1 MAKDGRKLELYEILA
16 AKRAKGKVPLGL
28 EAAAKQA
35 NTPAPEQQVTTPAPG
50 IIIDDSIGDEY
61 RAPWQAESAADAAPE
76 DPPRPAP
83 TPPPPPQAKDSERQT
98 RAVGEPVVVTKAQT
112 RREYIPLEPAPE
124 TMQQRPTR
132 RYEKAVPPPPAAL
145 PAEPEPEPR
154 PHSPRELVI
163 ALDTGLIFFTVVLA
177 LLGCSYFIG
186 YKRGQEERPAGLAG
200 LVDIETADPER
211 LNLRTLAPA
220 PRAAFRPP
228 EDGYTLIIRKEP
240 ATENDLPE
248 RLELELAEAVAR
260 GRNAAGREVPG
271 FIFRTVG
278 NDPHYILAV
287 GLGQSANDQGLNELL
302 QVYYAMEGVTLSRE
316 PAPYR
321 GSRIAPVRELG
332 TPVY

>member
-28 EAAAKQA
+28 DATAKQT
-35 NTPAPEQQVTTPAPG
+35 NTPAPEQETIDPPG
-50 IIIDDSIGDEY
+50 IIIDDSLGEEY
-61 RAPWQAESAADAAPE
+61 RSARMSGTEGANEEAAPAAE
-76 DPPRPAP
+76 TREP
-83 TPPPPPQAKDSERQT
+83 ERAT
-98 RAVGEPVVVTKAQT
+98 EPLVGSRQKT
-112 RREYIPLEPAPE
+112 RREYIPLEPAAE
-124 TMQQRPTR
+124 RPTADLFQKQTR
-132 RYEKAVPPPPAAL
+132 RHVEKIEPP
-145 PAEPEPEPR
+145 EPEPEPR
-154 PHSPRELVI
+154 PRSPREIVI

-200 LVDIETADPER
+200 LAEIETADPDR

-220 PRAAFRPP
+220 PRAAIRPP
-228 EDGYTLIIRKEP
+228 EQDYTLIIRKEP

-260 GRNAAGREVPG
+260 GRSAAGREIPG

-278 NDPHYILAV
+278 NDPHFILAV
-287 GLGQSANDQGLNELL
+287 GLGQNANDQGLNELL
-302 QVYYAMEGVTLSRE
+302 QIYYAMEGVTLSRE

-321 GSRIAPVRELG
+321 GSRIAPIRELG